1 MLALKQSGHPM
12 WFHPSSLTSGGQF
25 ATTSAAFRAHQA
37 ALALLATAQ
46 HLYLGSR
53 QAETVRGTWDHSQ
66 VPGVQAEPPV
76 WVLGL
81 RGLLPK
87 FQHTLGT
94 GFRAVYYHATRYMDF
109 GTPEYH
115 DVLPAACC
123 GLCLASTIAMA
134 FAVLTF
140 LQPVSPAEP
149 IVKQQRAGSASGS
162 IGGEVSSSSSSSR
175 WGRSSDG
182 GSSTGGQHTPNNS
195 LGFILPCG
203 GLLQWLLAASAQL
216 LAAAAAPAVMWQQ
229 QRQHGH
235 RH

>member
-1 MLALKQSGHPM
+1 MAVLA
-12 WFHPSSLTSGGQF
+12 
-25 ATTSAAFRAHQA
+25 AYCA
-37 ALALLATAQ
+37 ALCTMLCLQFSNACPEAERPPDVVPPQQLDQWWAVCHNKCSVPRAPGCTRSAGHGAALVSGLA
-46 HLYLGSR
+46 
-53 QAETVRGTWDHSQ
+53 
-66 VPGVQAEPPV
+66 PGRN
-76 WVLGL
+76 LSL
-81 RGLLPK
+81 
-87 FQHTLGT
+87 

-162 IGGEVSSSSSSSR
+162 IGGEVSSSSSSSSSR

-195 LGFILPCG
+195 LGFILPYG
-203 GLLQWLLAASAQL
+203 GLQHVASWEEVTPSMVNSALAGAKFLGNSFEQSK
-216 LAAAAAPAVMWQQ
+216 
-229 QRQHGH
+229 GESS
-235 RH
+235 